1 MTNHETVLVSVTG
14 PDGPGLT
21 SELLGLLDEAEAEVG
36 DMEQVV
42 IRGRLNLGILI
53 RVPAGRDLLRNLLLF
68 GWERGLQ
75 VHFEPVDPIP
85 TPIRRAHSVTV
96 VAETLSPG
104 DLWSLTSAI
113 AGADGNIDRILRLSR
128 TPVTAYQF
136 LVVDADEDDLRRRVV
151 ATASTLGVD
160 IAVERDVVG
169 RRNKRLVVLDVDQTL
184 IQDEIIDLLAEEA
197 GVGDDVAALT
207 ADAMAGDLD
216 FETSL
221 ERRVALLKGLD
232 AAALDRARSRVRLT
246 PGAATFVRTLRRLG
260 MTVAVIS
267 GGFSFFTDPLAED
280 LGIDHSFAN
289 TLELRDGLLTGR
301 LVGPVI
307 DGPRKARL
315 LQQLA
320 AGEGIPIEQTVAVGD
335 GANDLDMLR
344 AAGLGIAFNA
354 KPVVRDAADT
364 ALSVPY
370 LDAVLFLLGLRRE
383 DIDAAD
389 AHFGTSAAPT

>member
-1 MTNHETVLVSVTG
+1 MTDHETILVSVTG

-21 SELLGLLDEAEAEVG
+21 TELLGMLHDAGAEVG

-53 RVPAGRDLLRNLLLF
+53 RVPAGRDLLRDLLLF
-68 GWERGLQ
+68 GWERGMQ
-75 VHFEPVDPIP
+75 VHFEPVDPTP
-85 TPIRRAHSVTV
+85 TPLRRVHTVTV
-96 VAETLSPG
+96 LAETLTPG
-104 DLWSLTSAI
+104 DLAAVTAAI
-113 AGADGNIDRILRLSR
+113 AKAGGNIDRILRLSR

-136 LVVDADEDDLRRRVV
+136 AVVDASDGELREAAV
-151 ATASTLGVD
+151 ATANEHGLD
-160 IAVERDVVG
+160 LAVERDVVG
-169 RRNKRLVVLDVDQTL
+169 TRNKRLVVLDVDQTL

-197 GVGDDVAALT
+197 GTGEQVAAIT
-207 ADAMAGDLD
+207 AAAMAGELD
-216 FETSL
+216 FETAL
-221 ERRVALLKGLD
+221 HQRVALLEGLD
-232 AAALDRARSRVRLT
+232 GPALERAKDRVRLT

-267 GGFSFFTDPLAED
+267 GGFSFFTDDLARR

-289 TLELRDGLLTGR
+289 TLERRDGKLTGR
-301 LVGPVI
+301 VVGPVI
-307 DGPRKARL
+307 DGPRKSRL

-320 AGEGIPIEQTVAVGD
+320 DGEGIPIAQTVAVGD

-354 KPVVRDAADT
+354 KAVVRDAAD
-364 ALSVPY
+364 AAVSVPY

-389 AHFGTSAAPT
+389 DHFGTSA